1 MIEAMACGTPVL
13 AFPGGSVAEVVRD
26 GVSGWICRTTDE
38 MSERARSIG
47 LAPSVVRQYLEE
59 NFSLDAMADRYLE
72 LYQEIAAE
80 AEPAAGGLPE
90 EPAVA

>member
-1 MIEAMACGTPVL
+1 MA
-13 AFPGGSVAEVVRD
+13 EIVRD
-26 GVSGWICRTTDE
+26 GVSGWICKSSDE
-38 MSERARSIG
+38 MSEKAKTID
-47 LAPSVVRQYLEE
+47 LAPSVVREYLDD

-80 AEPAAGGLPE
+80 AEPATGGLPE